1 MARQTFTDIPMIDG
15 RQQRGAEPSLLPLF
29 AWLSPAY
36 PVGSYAYS
44 HGLEW
49 AVEAG
54 DVSDESSLAE
64 WLRDLVD
71 MGVGRSDAILLSHA
85 YRSIADGDT
94 EAFGV
99 VNDLALA
106 LAPSAELY
114 LETSQQGRS
123 FLDATASAWPS
134 SRLPVIKG
142 EVAYPAAVGAAAAAH
157 SIPLSTTLEAFLF
170 AFVQN
175 MISAAI
181 RLAPIGQSTGTR
193 VCASLRADVEA
204 VAREAEGAALDDI
217 ASSTFRVDLGS
228 FHHETQYTRIFRS

>member
-1 MARQTFTDIPMIDG
+1 M
-15 RQQRGAEPSLLPLF
+15 
-29 AWLSPAY
+29 
-36 PVGSYAYS
+36 
-44 HGLEW
+44 
-49 AVEAG
+49 EAG
-54 DVSDESSLAE
+54 DVTDESSLTA

-71 MGVGRSDAILLSHA
+71 MGVGRSDAI
-85 YRSIADGDT
+85 RSATPTGRSLMAT
-94 EAFGV
+94 REAFGV

-134 SRLPVIKG
+134 SRLPRDQRR
-142 EVAYPAAVGAAAAAH
+142 VAYPAAVGSCRGGPLH
-157 SIPLSTTLEAFLF
+157 SPPTTLEAFLF

-175 MISAAI
+175 MIRRPFALRRSA
-181 RLAPIGQSTGTR
+181 R
-193 VCASLRADVEA
+193 VRERGSRASLRADVEA
-204 VAREAEGAALDDI
+204 MAREAEGAALDDI